1 MANKYQYTSQK
12 QLRKAF
18 WQCVC
23 DECGID
29 YTGKKTKFDL
39 DLNMTF
45 NNWID
50 GLQKDGEISSNLRD
64 RATLY

>member
-1 MANKYQYTSQK
+1 MAKKYYYTNQK
-12 QLRKAF
+12 ELRKAF
-18 WQCVC
+18 WQLC

-45 NNWID
+45 NGWKKKVSRTV
-50 GLQKDGEISSNLRD
+50 LRSSRI
-64 RATLY
+64 T

>member
-1 MANKYQYTSQK
+1 MAKKYCYTNQK
-12 QLRKAF
+12 ELRKAF
-18 WQCVC
+18 WQLC
-23 DECGID
+23 DECRID

-45 NNWID
+45 NDWID
-50 GLQKDGEISSNLRD
+50 GLQKDVDISGNLRD

>member
-1 MANKYQYTSQK
+1 MAKKYCYTNQK
-12 QLRKAF
+12 ELRKAF
-18 WQCVC
+18 WNLC

-39 DLNMTF
+39 DLNMAF
-45 NNWID
+45 NDWID
-50 GLQKDGEISSNLRD
+50 GLQKDGDISVNLRD

>member
-1 MANKYQYTSQK
+1 MAKKYYYTNQK
-12 QLRKAF
+12 ELRKAF
-18 WQCVC
+18 WQLC

-29 YTGKKTKFDL
+29 YTGKKKKFDL

-45 NNWID
+45 NDWID
-50 GLQKDGEISSNLRD
+50 GLQKGGDISGNLRD